1 MPPQVKLFRARSS
14 MLVVGALMVGCAVVP
29 RMPDPPIE
37 HPASPEAEEARPTT
51 RPAVLVPR
59 AVPLRLGAHA
69 ESQPTVPRDG
79 LQKGST

>member
-1 MPPQVKLFRARSS
+1 
-14 MLVVGALMVGCAVVP
+14 MLRRMNWFCAVRLAIAGAVLMVGCAVVP
-29 RMPDPPIE
+29 RMPDPPID

-59 AVPLRLGAHA
+59 AIPLRLGAHA

-79 LQKGST
+79 SQKEST